1 MGLIS
6 GVLRFLLG
14 VAAGA
19 AGGAFVA
26 SLFAPASAEEMKRRL
41 AARVEA
47 VRAAGEQA
55 ERQTVA
61 SLQRSYQQ
69 KLETPAKDDDK

>member
-19 AGGAFVA
+19 AGGALVA
-26 SLFAPASAEEMKRRL
+26 SLFAPASAEEMKRRI
-41 AARVEA
+41 AARIEA
-47 VRAAGEQA
+47 VRAAGDQA
-55 ERQTVA
+55 ERETIA
-61 SLQRSYQQ
+61 SLQRSYQARVQ
-69 KLETPAKDDDK
+69 ATAKDADK

>member
-6 GVLRFLLG
+6 GVLRFLIG

-26 SLFAPASAEEMKRRL
+26 SLFAPASAEEMKRRI
-41 AARVEA
+41 AARIEA
-47 VRAAGEQA
+47 VRSAGEQA
-55 ERQTVA
+55 ERETVA
-61 SLQRSYQQ
+61 NLQRSYQQ
-69 KLETPAKDDDK
+69 KLEAPAKDVDE

>member
-19 AGGAFVA
+19 AGGAFIA
-26 SLFAPASAEEMKRRL
+26 SLFAPASAEEMRRRL
-41 AARVEA
+41 AARIEA

-55 ERQTVA
+55 ERETVA
-61 SLQRSYQQ
+61 NLQRSYQQ
-69 KLETPAKDDDK
+69 KLETPAQDTDA